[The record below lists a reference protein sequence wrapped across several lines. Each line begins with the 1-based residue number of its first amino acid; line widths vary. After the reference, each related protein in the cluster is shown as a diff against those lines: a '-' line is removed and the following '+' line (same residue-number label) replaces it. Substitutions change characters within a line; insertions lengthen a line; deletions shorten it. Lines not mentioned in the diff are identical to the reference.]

1 MQYHNPSNAT
11 PLKMGTMKQRSACS
25 MSRPLRR
32 LQRPLPVRSV
42 QQLERRPVP
51 VPVLELVQEQELVVA
66 PVVAVAAV
74 VAAIRFLSYSWSRAF
89 P

>member
-1 MQYHNPSNAT
+1 
-11 PLKMGTMKQRSACS
+11 

-74 VAAIRFLSYSWSRAF
+74 AAVAIRFLSYSWSRAF